1 MFQNIQEENQNSTK
15 EETTKKRSILTNA
28 ISKKYIVLY
37 IITLMVSTIGLGQ
50 ALSPASLAMV
60 VAVGANEIP
69 IVVVLVLGLIGNII
83 GCGWSS
89 ILPYI
94 ITILVFFFSF
104 FIREPKYNEES
115 RNEKIKLGRRI
126 FIASLIVGILK
137 TIISGF
143 LLYDLFVVIAMS
155 MLTYI
160 LYKIFVNSI
169 TVIIEFTEKRAF
181 TLEEIMGASVLPK
194 KIF

>member
-37 IITLMVSTIGLGQ
+37 IISLMVSTIGLGR

-83 GCGWSS
+83 
-89 ILPYI
+89 
-94 ITILVFFFSF
+94 
-104 FIREPKYNEES
+104 
-115 RNEKIKLGRRI
+115 
-126 FIASLIVGILK
+126 
-137 TIISGF
+137 
-143 LLYDLFVVIAMS
+143 
-155 MLTYI
+155 
-160 LYKIFVNSI
+160 
-169 TVIIEFTEKRAF
+169 
-181 TLEEIMGASVLPK
+181 
-194 KIF
+194 